1 MLSHQILP
9 TISNISN
16 ENQSNVST
24 QQDYTYRM
32 IKEVKSLKAKA
43 FSKPRKPKV
52 IYLTNFHTNTLRD
65 SIHHNERYQRILHT
79 EPNQLQPASKKEN
92 GKGYLPNNTMTIS
105 SIDNEKSYYR
115 LSRNGFNTVET
126 SKSGNYYFSLYSSA
140 RNESLTQFI
149 DKSRKL
155 RLQKIFNFIRQET
168 FYKYESE
175 RINQKDLIDLNIYNY
190 STSFNLLKEFA
201 IHSDSYYKYLSKKVD
216 TETAKNNALKEKRIQ
231 LINDLQKL
239 NKRLHKM
246 QALCEN
252 NVQNKFF
259 LLCVKNN
266 TNQVEQFCSRD
277 KKEYEKDQE
286 KIKNLLHIN
295 VVENKDKSGAS
306 PDRLTKK
313 SISQISDTDLIL
325 ALAIKRAK
333 TYKIFDSTEQFKNN
347 LNKISTKVAN
357 LLNIYNE
364 KQEDLRILRNELEEK
379 KEEIKTKSKE
389 QLFWEEEIAEKEKQ
403 LATVKLKYEELTQFH
418 RNLPKESVI
427 IYKSLYKKI
436 MSIYNELNEE
446 YPMISTK
453 MTYNKKKTPLICVK
467 ELELT
472 VNHLLTER
480 KAFKAKN
487 PQKFNEFKKE
497 IDKRNKMKQTQML
510 LMKEK
515 EKMKNKILQ
524 VIEKNNK
531 ITILPKHKVPMIFDI
546 PKRKEKHLSINVKSK
561 DEYQNILEEMND
573 IFS

>member
-1 MLSHQILP
+1 MLNHQVLP

-32 IKEVKSLKAKA
+32 IKEVKSLKAKT

-79 EPNQLQPASKKEN
+79 EPNQLQSKTKIDDS
-92 GKGYLPNNTMTIS
+92 KSYLPNNTMTIS

-115 LSRNGFNTVET
+115 LSRNNFNTVEA

-190 STSFNLLKEFA
+190 STSFDLLKEFA
-201 IHSDSYYKYLSKKVD
+201 IHSDAYYKYLSKKVD

-231 LINDLQKL
+231 LINDIQKL

-295 VVENKDKSGAS
+295 VVENKDKAS
-306 PDRLTKK
+306 PERLTKK
-313 SISQISDTDLIL
+313 RISQISETDLIL
-325 ALAIKRAK
+325 ALAIQRAK
-333 TYKIFDSTEQFKNN
+333 IYKIFDSAEQFKNN

-364 KQEDLRILRNELEEK
+364 KQEELRIIRNELEAK

-403 LATVKLKYEELTQFH
+403 LATVKLKNEELTKFH
-418 RNLPKESVI
+418 QNLPKESVV

-436 MSIYNELNEE
+436 ISIYNELNEE
-446 YPMISTK
+446 YPMISSK

-487 PQKFNEFKKE
+487 PQKFYEFKKE

-515 EKMKNKILQ
+515 ERMKNKILQ

-531 ITILPKHKVPMIFDI
+531 ITILPKHKVPMTFYI
-546 PKRKEKHLSINVKSK
+546 PKRKEKHLSINVRSK
-561 DEYQNILEEMND
+561 DEYQTILEEMND

>member
-1 MLSHQILP
+1 M
-9 TISNISN
+9 
-16 ENQSNVST
+16 
-24 QQDYTYRM
+24 
-32 IKEVKSLKAKA
+32 K
-43 FSKPRKPKV
+43 
-52 IYLTNFHTNTLRD
+52 
-65 SIHHNERYQRILHT
+65 
-79 EPNQLQPASKKEN
+79 
-92 GKGYLPNNTMTIS
+92 
-105 SIDNEKSYYR
+105 
-115 LSRNGFNTVET
+115 
-126 SKSGNYYFSLYSSA
+126 
-140 RNESLTQFI
+140 
-149 DKSRKL
+149 
-155 RLQKIFNFIRQET
+155 
-168 FYKYESE
+168 
-175 RINQKDLIDLNIYNY
+175 
-190 STSFNLLKEFA
+190 
-201 IHSDSYYKYLSKKVD
+201 
-216 TETAKNNALKEKRIQ
+216 
-231 LINDLQKL
+231 
-239 NKRLHKM
+239 
-246 QALCEN
+246 
-252 NVQNKFF
+252 
-259 LLCVKNN
+259 
-266 TNQVEQFCSRD
+266 
-277 KKEYEKDQE
+277 
-286 KIKNLLHIN
+286 
-295 VVENKDKSGAS
+295 
-306 PDRLTKK
+306 
-313 SISQISDTDLIL
+313 
-325 ALAIKRAK
+325 
-333 TYKIFDSTEQFKNN
+333 FKNN